1 MNTGTISN
9 GQGSTKAAPRKW
21 YREPWPWLLMA
32 GPAVVVAAGIFTTW
46 LAVKS
51 NDGLVAD
58 DYYKQGVAINKTLA
72 RDEHAQALGLRGRL
86 EMAADETVLRLEA
99 KAGVELPP
107 RLHLG
112 LSHATRAGLDREL
125 ILTGDTG
132 GWRGPALSLP
142 DGHWRVLVE
151 DEAKTWRLTGSLWL
165 PGGNRLDLGGA
176 GR

>member
-1 MNTGTISN
+1 MSTGTIGN
-9 GQGSTKAAPRKW
+9 GQRSSTKAAPRKW

-72 RDEHAQALGLRGRL
+72 RDERARALGLQGSL
-86 EMAADETVLRLEA
+86 ELAADETVVRLEM
-99 KAGVELPP
+99 KAGAELPT
-107 RLHLG
+107 RLHLV

-125 ILTGDTG
+125 ILAGDAR
-132 GWRGPALSLP
+132 GWRGQALALP
-142 DGHWRVLVE
+142 DGHWRVVVE
-151 DEAKTWRLTGSLWL
+151 DEAKTWRL
-165 PGGNRLDLGGA
+165 GGNLRQPGSRRLDLGSP
-176 GR
+176 